1 MVVGGLLNGTCLIV
15 FFSFVSLIFLY
26 FNAMSMLVC
35 SYYVPFSAKSY
46 HVFYVSSVDMSGF
59 CQNCVHLCFYIF
71 YILIRFCLW
80 FNLG

>member
-1 MVVGGLLNGTCLIV
+1 
-15 FFSFVSLIFLY
+15 
-26 FNAMSMLVC
+26 MSMLVC